1 MIMDALILAVFPGL
15 LIFAAVTDLLT
26 MTIPNRVPVGLLLCF
41 AAVALVSGMG
51 MEAVAIHLGIGLAVL
66 LFSFCLFSFGYLGGG
81 DAKLLA
87 ATALWFG
94 WTEFLP
100 FVITTA
106 LCGGVLAI
114 GLLAARTWPLPA
126 GLARLPWLARLHDS
140 SEGAP
145 YGIAIAAGA
154 LVVYPDTHW
163 VSLIVG

>member
-1 MIMDALILAVFPGL
+1 MITDALILAVFPGL
-15 LIFAAVTDLLT
+15 LIFAAVTDLFT
-26 MTIPNRVPVGLLLCF
+26 MTIPNSVPVGLFLGFL
-41 AAVALVSGMG
+41 AAALVGGMG
-51 MEAVAIHLGIGLAVL
+51 TEAMAVHLGIGFAVL
-66 LFSFCLFSFGYLGGG
+66 VFCFCLFSFGYIGGG

-100 FVITTA
+100 FVLVTT

-114 GLLAARTWPLPA
+114 TLLSARAWPLPA

-140 SEGAP
+140 SQGAP

-154 LVVYPDTHW
+154 LIVYPDTHW
-163 VSLIVG
+163 VSLLVG